1 MSTMQSV
8 IRKIL
13 RIFVEE
19 VPASGVAAAYNL
31 RIGVT
36 PECPVAVN
44 DPHGDGG
51 FQLALDRFLREE
63 KPDLIFLRSDTEDLS
78 VVRKALAYL
87 SRRGQEVVVAE
98 QLPDEEVAAAL
109 GVSVREYQSA
119 VINPNGDAAA
129 LVG

>member
-1 MSTMQSV
+1 MSV
-8 IRKIL
+8 
-13 RIFVEE
+13 FVEE
-19 VPASGVAAAYNL
+19 VPVSEVAAAYNL
-31 RIGVT
+31 RIGST

-63 KPDLIFLRSDTEDLS
+63 APDLIFLCSDTEDLS

-98 QLPDEEVAAAL
+98 QLPDEEVAAAM

-119 VINPNGDAAA
+119 VINPNGDAEA

>member
-1 MSTMQSV
+1 MSVMQSV

-13 RIFVEE
+13 SVFVEE
-19 VPASGVAAAYNL
+19 VPVSEVAAAYNL
-31 RIGVT
+31 RIGST

-63 KPDLIFLRSDTEDLS
+63 ASDLIFLCSDTEDLS

-98 QLPDEEVAAAL
+98 QLPDEEVAAAM

>member
-1 MSTMQSV
+1 MVS
-8 IRKIL
+8 
-13 RIFVEE
+13 
-19 VPASGVAAAYNL
+19 AYNL

-44 DPHGDGG
+44 DPGGDGG
-51 FQLALDRFLREE
+51 FQLAIDKFLREE
-63 KPDLIFLRSDTEDLS
+63 NPDLIFLRSDTEDLS

-98 QLPDEEVAAAL
+98 QLPDEEVAAAM

-129 LVG
+129 LAG

>member
-1 MSTMQSV
+1 MSVMQSV
-8 IRKIL
+8 IRRIL
-13 RIFVEE
+13 SVFVEE
-19 VPASGVAAAYNL
+19 TPVSGMTAAYNL

-44 DPHGDGG
+44 DPNGDGG
-51 FQLALDRFLREE
+51 FQLAIDKFLREE
-63 KPDLIFLRSDTEDLS
+63 NPDLIFLRSDTDDLS

-87 SRRGQEVVVAE
+87 SRRGQEVVVVE
-98 QLPDEEVAAAL
+98 QLPDAEVAAAL
-109 GVSVREYQSA
+109 GVGVREYQSA

>member
-31 RIGVT
+31 RIGST

-51 FQLALDRFLREE
+51 FQLAIDKFLREE
-63 KPDLIFLRSDTEDLS
+63 NPDLIFLRSDTEDLS

-98 QLPDEEVAAAL
+98 QLPDEEVAAAM

>member
-1 MSTMQSV
+1 MSTVQSV

-19 VPASGVAAAYNL
+19 VPASGMVAAYNL

-44 DPHGDGG
+44 DPGGDGG
-51 FQLALDRFLREE
+51 FQLAIDKFLREE
-63 KPDLIFLRSDTEDLS
+63 NPDLIFLRSDTEDLS

-98 QLPDEEVAAAL
+98 QLPDEEVAAAM

-129 LVG
+129 LAG

>member
-1 MSTMQSV
+1 MSTVQSV

-13 RIFVEE
+13 RIFVED
-19 VPASGVAAAYNL
+19 VPVSGMVSAYNL

-44 DPHGDGG
+44 DPGGDGG
-51 FQLALDRFLREE
+51 FQLAIDKFLREE
-63 KPDLIFLRSDTEDLS
+63 NPDLIFLRSDTEDLS

-98 QLPDEEVAAAL
+98 QLPDEEVAAAM

-129 LVG
+129 LAG